1 MQLLDS
7 LSRGKL
13 TKESTLLSRMFEDKM
28 LLSMSTRNCFDL
40 NNAELIMSRFKL
52 MLEKKKMDVNVFN

>member
-28 LLSMSTRNCFDL
+28 LLAMSTRNCIDQS
-40 NNAELIMSRFKL
+40 NAELIMPRFKL